1 MGVDNQFE
9 PLASGEVLSVDES
22 AQILIGHH
30 TFRVGEL
37 ADAIKTQLEHGLS
50 EWTQD
55 KNAWFS
61 EEGISCEVLRF
72 SAGGWQKGKVRINLE
87 FCPQEV
93 AEEKMPVES
102 VSAEDENEDEDE
114 FSVPDD
120 SLTMD
125 EELDLEQPSMSL
137 DEADHD
143 YELSAFNDED
153 QQQDSLGDIYDEM
166 DEGTSFQMEELEE
179 EEPPVSFES
188 DFDELSTDE
197 EEEPSVSFESDF
209 EEMSPGE
216 EEEPS
221 VSFESDFEEMSPL
234 EEEEPVSFGDDLEEL
249 STDEDTSASF
259 SDDLEE
265 LSTDEDTSASFG
277 DEFDELSQS
286 IEEELE
292 MEEESTNNDDELLD
306 LGAIA
311 TESDEELDFDA
322 TSASDEDEDE
332 DEFDLG
338 DFSSNLE
345 EEEDNDTDSLLDDVW
360 EEMSS
365 EGWQSNQ

>member
-72 SAGGWQKGKVRINLE
+72 SSGGWQKGKVRINLE

-93 AEEKMPVES
+93 AEDKTPVES
-102 VSAEDENEDEDE
+102 VSAKDEHEDEDE
-114 FSVPDD
+114 FPVPDD
-120 SLTMD
+120 SPTMD

-143 YELSAFNDED
+143 YELSAFSDEY
-153 QQQDSLGDIYDEM
+153 QQQDSLGDIYDEI
-166 DEGTSFQMEELEE
+166 DQGTSFQMEELEE

-188 DFDELSTDE
+188 DFEELSTDE

-216 EEEPS
+216 KEEPP
-221 VSFESDFEEMSPL
+221 VSFESDFEEMSPG
-234 EEEEPVSFGDDLEEL
+234 EEESPVSFGDDLEEL
-249 STDEDTSASF
+249 STDEEEESPVSF
-259 SDDLEE
+259 GDDLEE

-286 IEEELE
+286 IEQELE
-292 MEEESTNNDDELLD
+292 MEEESTSNDDELLD

-311 TESDEELDFDA
+311 TESDEELDFEQ

-332 DEFDLG
+332 FDLG
-338 DFSSNLE
+338 GFSSLE
-345 EEEDNDTDSLLDDVW
+345 EEEDNETDSLLDDVW
-360 EEMSS
+360 EEMSQ

>member
-22 AQILIGHH
+22 AQILIGHR
-30 TFRVGEL
+30 TFRVSEL

-72 SAGGWQKGKVRINLE
+72 SSGGWQKGKVRINLE
-87 FCPQEV
+87 FCPQV
-93 AEEKMPVES
+93 AEEKTPVEPIS
-102 VSAEDENEDEDE
+102 GDAETEDELAEEESSISMDED
-114 FSVPDD
+114 FDV
-120 SLTMD
+120 
-125 EELDLEQPSMSL
+125 EQPSMSL
-137 DEADHD
+137 DEADHE
-143 YELSAFNDED
+143 YELSAED
-153 QQQDSLGDIYDEM
+153 QQQDSLGDFM
-166 DEGTSFQMEELEE
+166 DEGTSFPMEELEE

-216 EEEPS
+216 EEEPL
-221 VSFESDFEEMSPL
+221 VSFESDFEEMSPG

-249 STDEDTSASF
+249 SVEEEEESPVSFGDDLEELSAEEEDTSASF
-259 SDDLEE
+259 D
-265 LSTDEDTSASFG
+265 
-277 DEFDELSQS
+277 DEFDELSSS

-292 MEEESTNNDDELLD
+292 MEKESTSNDEELLD

-311 TESDEELDFDA
+311 TESDEELDFDE
-322 TSASDEDEDE
+322 TSASDE

-338 DFSSNLE
+338 DFSSLEEE
-345 EEEDNDTDSLLDDVW
+345 EEEDNETDSLLDDVW
-360 EEMSS
+360 QEMSQ

>member
-209 EEMSPGE
+209 EEMSP
-216 EEEPS
+216 
-221 VSFESDFEEMSPL
+221 L

-249 STDEDTSASF
+249 STDEDISASF
-259 SDDLEE
+259 GDEFDE

-306 LGAIA
+306 LGEIA

-322 TSASDEDEDE
+322 TSASDEDE